1 MLWGLW
7 DFVDSLN
14 GFGIMVICTI
24 LILPISKHG
33 KVFLFP
39 SVYLN
44 LFLHIFK
51 LFPV

>member
-1 MLWGLW
+1 
-7 DFVDSLN
+7 
-14 GFGIMVICTI
+14 MVIFTI
-24 LILPISKHG
+24 LIQPIIKYG

-39 SVYLN
+39 SVYLS